1 MKIPK
6 KKILVQKKD
15 KIDVKKYITRP
26 SQLNNRALTNYNT
39 SEFRSDLSSPIH
51 TVLNSSNVLQKPKFT
66 YLLTS
71 NETSNLRTE
80 TNDNYNHI
88 KYLES
93 FNLFS
98 RNKNNYSEKIK
109 TYRKNLD
116 DIVNKIN
123 DTNIKYR
130 KIINKENLNLNINNN
145 FDEYFAQTPKDISIK
160 NKRQLNNNFDTLTY
174 NQRYKNNV
182 IKNYGERTEIRNN
195 LKYLQTEDN
204 NYNKM
209 TSLTVNNLYEMNKE
223 NTNNIA
229 NINKLRNE
237 FNKISSNYLEVSQQI
252 DTLNNSAR
260 DNNDISYE
268 EIIKNNSKL
277 NDILSYNYKANND
290 SENEK
295 VFILM
300 KLRLKNAQIII
311 NKLENEN
318 KKMLSKNNKYKILSD
333 LNKKLE
339 IENKNLKIEN
349 EKLNIS
355 INLIKKEFD
364 EYQNNFNNKN
374 IINNENNNLQNNK
387 EIIKV
392 NNNKDNKMK
401 ELRQNYN
408 NISKENKN
416 LKILL
421 KDLQSKYRIF
431 QDIHLELKQKYD
443 EKNNNEIKSL
453 KNEINNL
460 NNKCQNYEKKIS
472 ELNNL
477 ETKITKL
484 KNTNKNLIEEKNI
497 IENKY
502 KEIINNKEENKK
514 IKSKELF
521 CNFYKKYAK
530 DILKENKIKMLIGIY
545 LQKQNISFNQKIKEY
560 KDKNKKLVKSL
571 RKLNDQIVE
580 FKLNKLNNND
590 KK

>member
-98 RNKNNYSEKIK
+98 RNKNHYSEKIK

-401 ELRQNYN
+401 ELRQKYN

>member
-339 IENKNLKIEN
+339 IENKNLKMEN

-401 ELRQNYN
+401 ELRQKYN

>member
-530 DILKENKIKMLIGIY
+530 DILKEYKIKMLIGIY

>member
-339 IENKNLKIEN
+339 IENKNLKMEN